1 MPDQMLNIARV
12 IERTRAEGPGLRF
25 CIWTQGC
32 LRNCPGC
39 CNAAMQPLEP
49 RMLLPAREMVSHVLS
64 AAERYGI
71 EGVTF
76 LGGEPLLQAK
86 GLAVVAR
93 AAHRAGLTVMAF
105 TGFTLGEC
113 RVNPLPGVAELLAET
128 DVLVDGPYLAERPE
142 RVRNWIGSAN
152 QCFHYLTDAYSPGI
166 ETDPAFR
173 GQVEFR
179 IEGDA
184 LRMNGCP
191 RTLPER
197 FTIITGKRREHGE
210 EKSQG
215 KGH

>member
-1 MPDQMLNIARV
+1 MPDRMLNIARV
-12 IERTRAEGPGLRF
+12 LERTRVEGPGLRF

-49 RMLLPAREMVSHVLS
+49 RMLLPAEEMASRVVT

-86 GLAVVAR
+86 GLSVVAR
-93 AAHRAGLTVMAF
+93 AAHRAGLTVMVF
-105 TGFTLGEC
+105 TGFTLEEC
-113 RVNPLPGVAELLAET
+113 RANPLPGVTELLAET

-152 QCFHYLTDAYSPGI
+152 QRFHYFSDAYGPDI

-173 GQVEFR
+173 GQVEFC
-179 IEGDA
+179 IEGDV

-191 RTLPER
+191 RTLPSG
-197 FTIITGKRREHGE
+197 FAL
-210 EKSQG
+210 KSID
-215 KGH
+215 

>member
-1 MPDQMLNIARV
+1 MSDRMLNIARV
-12 IERTRAEGPGLRF
+12 LERTRAEGPGLRF

-39 CNAAMQPLEP
+39 CNAAMQSFEP
-49 RMLLPAREMVSHVLS
+49 RMLLSAREMASRVVS

-93 AAHRAGLTVMAF
+93 AAHRAGLTVMVF
-105 TGFTLGEC
+105 TGFTLEEC
-113 RVNPLPGVAELLAET
+113 RANPLPGVTGLLAET
-128 DVLVDGPYLAERPE
+128 DVLVDGPYLADRPE

-152 QCFHYLTDAYSPGI
+152 QRFRYFTDAYGPDI

-179 IEGDA
+179 IEGDVI
-184 LRMNGCP
+184 RMNGCP
-191 RTLPER
+191 RTLPSD
-197 FTIITGKRREHGE
+197 FNL
-210 EKSQG
+210 S
-215 KGH
+215 